1 MEATATAVPS
11 TAAGKQKYKWNK
23 QTVEK
28 LICFLFSSSSKAKA
42 SNINAAAFFSAILK
56 KENE

>member
-11 TAAGKQKYKWNK
+11 TAAGKQKYKGND

-28 LICFLFSSSSKAKA
+28 LIDL
-42 SNINAAAFFSAILK
+42 AFFFHRHLKPKPAI
-56 KENE
+56 